1 MEHFD
6 WPKDKAFIEEPKR
19 PYTKL
24 GLVRTKVD
32 YESLDPD
39 HDEDVLCKNY
49 FKKAVQDLVKRA
61 KDHGGDAVM
70 DVRSVT
76 FFEDGTSKAFKDAQ
90 CADDGQ
96 DGQVLAEGIAIK
108 WKPEEGKKD

>member
-1 MEHFD
+1 MEKFD
-6 WPKDKAFIEEPKR
+6 WPKDRAFIEEPKR
-19 PYTKL
+19 AYTKI
-24 GLVRTKVD
+24 GQVKTKVD
-32 YESLDPD
+32 YQSLDPD
-39 HDEDVLCKNY
+39 HEEDALCKNY

-76 FFEDGTSKAFKDAQ
+76 FFEDGTSKRFKDAQ

-96 DGQVLAEGIAIK
+96 SGQVLAEGVAIK
-108 WKPEEGKKD
+108 WNPEPEKQ